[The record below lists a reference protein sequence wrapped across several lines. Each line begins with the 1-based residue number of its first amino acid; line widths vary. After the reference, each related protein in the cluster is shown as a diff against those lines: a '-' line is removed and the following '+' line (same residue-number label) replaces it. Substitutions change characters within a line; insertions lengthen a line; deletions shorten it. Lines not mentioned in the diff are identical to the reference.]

1 MASRWVRLQFRVSLA
16 SGDVWLG
23 LAKSGGVGPWFGPG
37 SLGPPGRGCSITARR
52 VVDDTMTVEAGYCVV
67 ATAWSSEHAAG
78 DGNGRQVVPA
88 YPARLPVPS
97 SPSGDSDLSG
107 ETRN

>member
-1 MASRWVRLQFRVSLA
+1 
-16 SGDVWLG
+16 
-23 LAKSGGVGPWFGPG
+23 
-37 SLGPPGRGCSITARR
+37 
-52 VVDDTMTVEAGYCVV
+52 MTVEAGYCVV

-97 SPSGDSDLSG
+97 SPSGDNDLSG